1 MDEMANGPHYDHH
14 GLEIL
19 DDAECLRLLQ
29 TVDFGRVAVTYNAL
43 PLILPVSFAL
53 LDGGVV
59 FATGPGTKLA
69 AATERAIVAFEA
81 DQADLEGRTAWS
93 VCITGMA
100 EEITDRDMRR
110 RAADLGLAPMIPI
123 HTPRYVRVRNELCS
137 GRRASLPVS
146 IPADIS

>member
-1 MDEMANGPHYDHH
+1 MESMSDGPNYDHH

-19 DDAECLRLLQ
+19 DQSECLRLLQ

-53 LDGGVV
+53 LAGEVV

-69 AATERAIVAFEA
+69 AATERAVIAFEA
-81 DQADLEGRTAWS
+81 DQADLAGGTGWS

-100 EEITDRDMRR
+100 EEITDPDERQ
-110 RAADLGLAPMIPI
+110 RAAALGLTPMIPI
-123 HTPRYVRVRNELCS
+123 DRPRYVRVRTELSS
-137 GRRASLPVS
+137 GRRASQPASLS
-146 IPADIS
+146 ADIG